1 MSYKEAF
8 LKANITGIIAL
19 TIIVGGL
26 YGLLFNSSSSDI
38 KIAIVGLMTNVLQY
52 YFGNS
57 KGSADKDKTIS
68 DSINKQTE

>member
-57 KGSADKDKTIS
+57 KSASDKDKTIS